1 MRCPWA
7 EHSDI
12 ERDWHDNAW
21 GRIVRD
27 ERGLFELLTL
37 KGAQAGLAWRTV
49 LNKRAAYRDVFHDY
63 DTARIAAMDDDEMA
77 RVASDR
83 SIIRHRLKVMSVRT
97 NARIV
102 QAMAAKGETLCEVLW
117 AHVGGEPIVNAHV
130 RQRDLPMR
138 TEVSDRMA
146 HDLRRRGFRYAGTAI
161 CYGLMQSAGMVDD
174 HLTSCDCHG
183 QGLR

>member
-12 ERDWHDNAW
+12 ERDWHDNEW

-27 ERGLFELLTL
+27 DRGLFELLTL

-49 LNKRAAYRDVFHDY
+49 LNKRDAYRSVFHDY
-63 DTARIAAMDDDEMA
+63 DIARIAAMDDDEMA
-77 RVASDR
+77 RAMADR

-102 QAMAAKGETLCEVLW
+102 QAMAVRGESLGEVLW
-117 AHVGGEPIVNAHV
+117 AHTGGEPIVNAHAHP
-130 RQRDLPMR
+130 RELPMR
-138 TEVSDRMA
+138 TAVSDRMA
-146 HDLRRRGFRYAGTAI
+146 LDLRRRGFRYAGTAI

-174 HLTSCDCHG
+174 HLASCERHG